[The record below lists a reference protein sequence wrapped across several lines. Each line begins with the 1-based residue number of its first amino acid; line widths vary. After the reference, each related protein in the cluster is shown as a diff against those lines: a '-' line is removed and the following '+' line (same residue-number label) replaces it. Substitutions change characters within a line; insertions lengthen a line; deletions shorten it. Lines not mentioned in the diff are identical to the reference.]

1 MTVTKIWNEGFL
13 TQIVFPTESS
23 LGIFT
28 GICILAII
36 IAGYLL
42 GSINLSIILSSK
54 YYKDD
59 IRRHGSGNAGTTNA
73 IRVLGT
79 KIGITTLVLDI
90 VKAVAAL
97 VVIARLWGYDQK
109 QLLLWGGIGV
119 VLGQNYPFYMQFKG
133 GKGVAATIGIFLA
146 TDIRLL
152 VLAGVPALIILATT
166 KYMSLAS
173 LSYMLLLV
181 VVSAIFYIGT
191 PIGLEIMALVIAL
204 SISGFWRHRGNIKR
218 LIRGEEVKMGQ
229 KVKIEQEDK
238 KKEE

>member
-1 MTVTKIWNEGFL
+1 MVGRVLCVLIGYGFGCL
-13 TQIVFPTESS
+13 QFAYI
-23 LGIFT
+23 LGKVLK
-28 GICILAII
+28 GI
-36 IAGYLL
+36 
-42 GSINLSIILSSK
+42 
-54 YYKDD
+54 D
-59 IRRHGSGNAGTTNA
+59 IRKYGSGNAGTTNA

-90 VKAVAAL
+90 VKAVCAL
-97 VVIARLWGYDQK
+97 VVIALLWGYDQK

-119 VLGQNYPFYMQFKG
+119 VLGHNYPFYMQFKG

-146 TDIRLL
+146 SDIRLL

-181 VVSAIFYIGT
+181 VVSAVFYMGT
-191 PIGLEIMALVIAL
+191 PIGLEVMILVVIL
-204 SISGFWRHRGNIKR
+204 SVSGFWRHRGNIKR

-229 KVKIEQEDK
+229 KVKIDQEEN

>member
-1 MTVTKIWNEGFL
+1 MIERILCVLIGYGFGCLQFAYILGKILKG
-13 TQIVFPTESS
+13 V
-23 LGIFT
+23 
-28 GICILAII
+28 
-36 IAGYLL
+36 
-42 GSINLSIILSSK
+42 
-54 YYKDD
+54 D
-59 IRRHGSGNAGTTNA
+59 IRKYGSGNAGTTNA

-97 VVIARLWGYDQK
+97 VVIALLWGYDQK

-119 VLGQNYPFYMQFKG
+119 VLGHNYPFYMQFKG

-191 PIGLEIMALVIAL
+191 PIGLEVLALVIAL

>member
-1 MTVTKIWNEGFL
+1 MERILCVLIGYG
-13 TQIVFPTESS
+13 
-23 LGIFT
+23 LGCLQFAYILGHLLK
-28 GICILAII
+28 GI
-36 IAGYLL
+36 
-42 GSINLSIILSSK
+42 
-54 YYKDD
+54 D
-59 IRRHGSGNAGTTNA
+59 IRKYGSGNSGTTNA

-90 VKAVAAL
+90 IKAVVAL
-97 VVIARLWGYDQK
+97 VIIALIWGYDQK

-119 VLGQNYPFYMQFKG
+119 VLGHNYPFYMQFKG

-146 TDIRLL
+146 TDIRIL
-152 VLAGVPALIILATT
+152 VLAGVPALILLATT

-191 PIGLEIMALVIAL
+191 PIGLEVMLLVLVL
-204 SISGFWRHRGNIKR
+204 SISGFWRHRSNIKR

-229 KVKIEQEDK
+229 KVKIDQDK

>member
-1 MTVTKIWNEGFL
+1 MERILCVLIGYAFGCL
-13 TQIVFPTESS
+13 QFAYI
-23 LGIFT
+23 LGKVLK
-28 GICILAII
+28 GI
-36 IAGYLL
+36 
-42 GSINLSIILSSK
+42 
-54 YYKDD
+54 D
-59 IRRHGSGNAGTTNA
+59 IRKYGSGNAGTTNA

-90 VKAVAAL
+90 FKAVAAL
-97 VVIARLWGYDQK
+97 LIIALLWGYDQK

-119 VLGQNYPFYMQFKG
+119 VLGHNYPFYMQFKG

-152 VLAGVPALIILATT
+152 LLAGVPALILLAIT

-173 LSYMLLLV
+173 LTYMLLLV

-191 PIGLEIMALVIAL
+191 PIGLEVIILATVL

-229 KVKIEQEDK
+229 KVKIEQEGK

>member
-1 MTVTKIWNEGFL
+1 MIERILCGLIGYGFGCLQSAYILGKILKG
-13 TQIVFPTESS
+13 V
-23 LGIFT
+23 
-28 GICILAII
+28 
-36 IAGYLL
+36 
-42 GSINLSIILSSK
+42 
-54 YYKDD
+54 D
-59 IRRHGSGNAGTTNA
+59 IRKYGSGNAGTTNA

-97 VVIARLWGYDQK
+97 VVIALLWGYDQK

-119 VLGQNYPFYMQFKG
+119 VLGHNYPFYMQFKG

-191 PIGLEIMALVIAL
+191 PIGLEVLALVIAL

>member
-1 MTVTKIWNEGFL
+1 MTERILCVLIGYGFGCL
-13 TQIVFPTESS
+13 QFAY
-23 LGIFT
+23 
-28 GICILAII
+28 IL
-36 IAGYLL
+36 GYLL
-42 GSINLSIILSSK
+42 KGI
-54 YYKDD
+54 D
-59 IRRHGSGNAGTTNA
+59 IRKYGSGNAGTTNA

-90 VKAVAAL
+90 IKAVAAL
-97 VVIARLWGYDQK
+97 VIIALLWGYDQK

-119 VLGQNYPFYMQFKG
+119 VLGHNYPFYMQFKG

-146 TDIRLL
+146 ADIRLL
-152 VLAGVPALIILATT
+152 VLAGVPALIILGTT

-191 PIGLEIMALVIAL
+191 PIGWEVMALVIVL
-204 SISGFWRHRGNIKR
+204 SVSGFWRHRGNIKR

>member
-1 MTVTKIWNEGFL
+1 MIERILCVLIGYGFGCLQFAYILGKILKG
-13 TQIVFPTESS
+13 V
-23 LGIFT
+23 
-28 GICILAII
+28 
-36 IAGYLL
+36 
-42 GSINLSIILSSK
+42 
-54 YYKDD
+54 D
-59 IRRHGSGNAGTTNA
+59 IRKYGSGNAGTTNA

-97 VVIARLWGYDQK
+97 VVIALLWGYDQK

-119 VLGQNYPFYMQFKG
+119 VLGHNYPFYMQFKG

-191 PIGLEIMALVIAL
+191 PIGLEVMVLVIAL

>member
-1 MTVTKIWNEGFL
+1 MIERILCVLIGYGFGCL
-13 TQIVFPTESS
+13 QFAYI
-23 LGIFT
+23 LGK
-28 GICILAII
+28 
-36 IAGYLL
+36 LL
-42 GSINLSIILSSK
+42 KGV
-54 YYKDD
+54 D
-59 IRRHGSGNAGTTNA
+59 IREYGSGNAGTTNA

-90 VKAVAAL
+90 VKAVGAL
-97 VVIARLWGYDQK
+97 IVIALLWGYDQK

-119 VLGQNYPFYMQFKG
+119 VLGHNYPFYMQFKG

-146 TDIRLL
+146 ADIRLL

-181 VVSAIFYIGT
+181 VVSAVFYIGT
-191 PIGLEIMALVIAL
+191 PIGLEVMILVIIL
-204 SISGFWRHRGNIKR
+204 SVSGFWRHKSNIKR

-229 KVKIEQEDK
+229 KVKINQEEN

>member
-1 MTVTKIWNEGFL
+1 MIERILCVLIGYGFGCLQFAYILGKILKG
-13 TQIVFPTESS
+13 V
-23 LGIFT
+23 
-28 GICILAII
+28 
-36 IAGYLL
+36 
-42 GSINLSIILSSK
+42 
-54 YYKDD
+54 D
-59 IRRHGSGNAGTTNA
+59 IRKYGSGNAGTTNA

-97 VVIARLWGYDQK
+97 VVIALLWGYDQK

-119 VLGQNYPFYMQFKG
+119 VLGHNYPFYMQFKG

-191 PIGLEIMALVIAL
+191 PIGLEVMALVIAL

-218 LIRGEEVKMGQ
+218 LIRGEEVKIGQ

>member
-1 MTVTKIWNEGFL
+1 MVERVLCVLIGYGFGCL
-13 TQIVFPTESS
+13 QFAYI
-23 LGIFT
+23 LGK
-28 GICILAII
+28 
-36 IAGYLL
+36 LL
-42 GSINLSIILSSK
+42 KGV
-54 YYKDD
+54 D
-59 IRRHGSGNAGTTNA
+59 IREYGSGNAGTTNA

-90 VKAVAAL
+90 VKAVGAL
-97 VVIARLWGYDQK
+97 IVIALLWGYDQK

-119 VLGQNYPFYMQFKG
+119 VLGHNYPFYMQFKG

-146 TDIRLL
+146 ADIRLL

-181 VVSAIFYIGT
+181 VVSAVFYIGT
-191 PIGLEIMALVIAL
+191 PIGLEVMILVIIL
-204 SISGFWRHRGNIKR
+204 SVSGFWRHKSNIKR

-229 KVKIEQEDK
+229 KVKINQEEN

>member
-1 MTVTKIWNEGFL
+1 MIERILCVLIGYGFGCLQFAYILGKILKG
-13 TQIVFPTESS
+13 V
-23 LGIFT
+23 
-28 GICILAII
+28 
-36 IAGYLL
+36 
-42 GSINLSIILSSK
+42 
-54 YYKDD
+54 D
-59 IRRHGSGNAGTTNA
+59 IRKYGSGNAGTTNA

-97 VVIARLWGYDQK
+97 VVIALLWGYDQK

-119 VLGQNYPFYMQFKG
+119 VLGHNYPFYMQFKG

-152 VLAGVPALIILATT
+152 VLAGVPALVILATT

-191 PIGLEIMALVIAL
+191 PIGLEVMALVIAL

>member
-1 MTVTKIWNEGFL
+1 MVERVLCVLIGYGFGCL
-13 TQIVFPTESS
+13 QFAYI
-23 LGIFT
+23 LGKVLQ
-28 GICILAII
+28 GI
-36 IAGYLL
+36 
-42 GSINLSIILSSK
+42 
-54 YYKDD
+54 D
-59 IRRHGSGNAGTTNA
+59 IRKYGSGNAGTTNA

-90 VKAVAAL
+90 IKAVCAL
-97 VVIARLWGYDQK
+97 VVIALLWGYDQK

-119 VLGQNYPFYMQFKG
+119 VLGHNYPFYMQFKG

-152 VLAGVPALIILATT
+152 VLAGAPALLILATT

-173 LSYMLLLV
+173 LTYMFLLV
-181 VVSAIFYIGT
+181 VVSAVFFIGT
-191 PIGLEIMALVIAL
+191 PIGLEVMVLVVIL
-204 SISGFWRHRGNIKR
+204 STSGFWRHRSNIKR

-229 KVKIEQEDK
+229 KVKINQEEN

>member
-1 MTVTKIWNEGFL
+1 MIERILCVLIGYGFGCLQFAYILGKILKG
-13 TQIVFPTESS
+13 V
-23 LGIFT
+23 
-28 GICILAII
+28 
-36 IAGYLL
+36 
-42 GSINLSIILSSK
+42 
-54 YYKDD
+54 D
-59 IRRHGSGNAGTTNA
+59 IRKYGSGNAGTTNA

-97 VVIARLWGYDQK
+97 VVIALLWGYDQK

-119 VLGQNYPFYMQFKG
+119 VLGHNYPFYMQFKG

-191 PIGLEIMALVIAL
+191 PIGLEVMALVIAL

>member
-1 MTVTKIWNEGFL
+1 MLERILCVLIGYGFGCLQFAYILGKILKG
-13 TQIVFPTESS
+13 V
-23 LGIFT
+23 
-28 GICILAII
+28 
-36 IAGYLL
+36 
-42 GSINLSIILSSK
+42 
-54 YYKDD
+54 D
-59 IRRHGSGNAGTTNA
+59 IRKYGSGNAGTTNA

-79 KIGITTLVLDI
+79 KIGISTLVLDI
-90 VKAVAAL
+90 IKAVVAL
-97 VVIARLWGYDQK
+97 VVIALLWGYDQK

-119 VLGQNYPFYMQFKG
+119 VLGHNYPFYMQFKG

-152 VLAGVPALIILATT
+152 ILAGVPALIILATT

-191 PIGLEIMALVIAL
+191 PVGMEVMALVIVL

>member
-1 MTVTKIWNEGFL
+1 MERILCVLIGYGFGCLQSAYILGKILKG
-13 TQIVFPTESS
+13 V
-23 LGIFT
+23 
-28 GICILAII
+28 
-36 IAGYLL
+36 
-42 GSINLSIILSSK
+42 
-54 YYKDD
+54 D
-59 IRRHGSGNAGTTNA
+59 IRKYGSGNAGTTNA

-97 VVIARLWGYDQK
+97 VVIALLWGYDQK

-119 VLGQNYPFYMQFKG
+119 VLGHNYPFYMQFKG

-191 PIGLEIMALVIAL
+191 PIGLEVLALVIAL

>member
-1 MTVTKIWNEGFL
+1 MVERILCVLIGYGFGCL
-13 TQIVFPTESS
+13 QFAYI
-23 LGIFT
+23 LGHLLK
-28 GICILAII
+28 GI
-36 IAGYLL
+36 
-42 GSINLSIILSSK
+42 
-54 YYKDD
+54 D
-59 IRRHGSGNAGTTNA
+59 IRKYGSGNAGTTNA

-90 VKAVAAL
+90 IKAVAAL
-97 VVIARLWGYDQK
+97 VIIAILWGYDQK

-119 VLGQNYPFYMQFKG
+119 VLGHNYPFYMQFKG

-146 TDIRLL
+146 ADIRLL
-152 VLAGVPALIILATT
+152 VLAGVPALIILGTT

-191 PIGLEIMALVIAL
+191 PIGWEVMALVIVL
-204 SISGFWRHRGNIKR
+204 SVSGFWRHRGNIKR

>member
-1 MTVTKIWNEGFL
+1 MIERVLCVLIGYGFGCL
-13 TQIVFPTESS
+13 QFAYI
-23 LGIFT
+23 LGKVLQ
-28 GICILAII
+28 GI
-36 IAGYLL
+36 
-42 GSINLSIILSSK
+42 
-54 YYKDD
+54 D
-59 IRRHGSGNAGTTNA
+59 IRKYGSGNAGTTNA

-90 VKAVAAL
+90 IKAVCAL
-97 VVIARLWGYDQK
+97 VVIALLWGYDQK

-119 VLGQNYPFYMQFKG
+119 VLGHNYPFYMQFKG

-152 VLAGVPALIILATT
+152 VLAGAPALIILATT

-173 LSYMLLLV
+173 LTYMFLLV
-181 VVSAIFYIGT
+181 VVSAVFYIGT
-191 PIGLEIMALVIAL
+191 PIGLEVMALVVIL
-204 SISGFWRHRGNIKR
+204 SVSGFWRHRSNIKR

-229 KVKIEQEDK
+229 KVKIDQEEN